1 MRSHRTLIPF
11 IALAVTL
18 AANAAPVFHPL
29 GARASDTN
37 VLPMRRASPT
47 PDLLEAQS
55 NVDVDFNADSLL
67 RSRTVEP
74 RAKNKNKKRK
84 KQKAKAGGGG
94 GQTNTSTDGQGVPVP
109 EGNKEATTNGGKAE
123 AAQAPPKKPQ
133 PANEA
138 NGNTRAGPSNSGASG
153 VKEKEKEPV
162 SAAITPSSDHEP
174 KHGGLSRVNTGSS
187 VSSTSSHSS
196 TSSDGSVYSCS
207 SYGSSQSSVNP
218 YNHDHVYGTQC
229 DPVPHQPAEEA
240 GESKEEEDKEKK
252 KEDQEKEKKKRKQK
266 MRNFFG
272 GASTLVGVG
281 LLGAGIYGIDS
292 LAKSSKS
299 AFASVGS
306 EGESSESS
314 GLASSGLESSGSE
327 SSGLDGI
334 QFGVCRFLLIIQ
346 MLFTNLLISRSPQR
360 GISSYNF
367 TRCFPKGSRGG
378 KDIFVT
384 IAYYDCCM

>member
-74 RAKNKNKKRK
+74 RAKKKNKKRK

-109 EGNKEATTNGGKAE
+109 EGNKEATPNGGKAE

-133 PANEA
+133 PNNEA
-138 NGNTRAGPSNSGASG
+138 NGNTRAGPSNSGASS

-174 KHGGLSRVNTGSS
+174 KPGGLSRVSTGSS
-187 VSSTSSHSS
+187 ISSTSSHSS

-207 SYGSSQSSVNP
+207 SHGSSSSSVDP
-218 YNHDHVYGTQC
+218 YEHDHMYGTHC
-229 DPVPHQPAEEA
+229 DPVPHQLAEEA
-240 GESKEEEDKEKK
+240 GESKEEKDKEEKKEDEEKK
-252 KEDQEKEKKKRKQK
+252 KKKGKQ
-266 MRNFFG
+266 MLRN
-272 GASTLVGVG
+272 VI
-281 LLGAGIYGIDS
+281 GAGSVAAGLGLTIAGALAATN
-292 LAKSSKS
+292 LAKSSDS
-299 AFASVGS
+299 AFKSVGS
-306 EGESSESS
+306 AGESSET
-314 GLASSGLESSGSE
+314 GSE

-334 QFGVCRFLLIIQ
+334 QFGSTKR
-346 MLFTNLLISRSPQR
+346 
-360 GISSYNF
+360 
-367 TRCFPKGSRGG
+367 
-378 KDIFVT
+378 DIEL
-384 IAYYDCCM
+384 